1 MAGFY
6 TGRSGSLRIN
16 NKKVAKIRDWSLEST
31 MELLS
36 TNSID
41 SKYNTFTPGVM
52 SATGSAT
59 LLLYRLV
66 DENKSNFTDA
76 FGVLIDSQIMNKDA
90 DGAQESN
97 ARLSFELNA
106 AGGADGAGD
115 DIKFKGYITS
125 ASMSVSTGEL
135 STVAINFTVD
145 GDFTDVFAITT

>member
-6 TGRSGSLRIN
+6 TGRTGSILIAG
-16 NKKVAKIRDWSLEST
+16 KKVAKIRNWSLEST

-59 LLLYRLV
+59 LLLYRL
-66 DENKSNFTDA
+66 DGENSNSNTDA
-76 FGVLIDSQIMNKDA
+76 FNVLLDSQLMNKNNS
-90 DGAQESN
+90 GATESN
-97 ARLSFELNA
+97 ALLTFDLNA
-106 AGGADGAGD
+106 GGTSATNSD

-125 ASMSVSTGEL
+125 ASMAVATGEL
-135 STVAINFTVD
+135 STVSINFTVD
-145 GDFTDVFAITT
+145 GDFTQVFATT

>member
-6 TGRSGSLRIN
+6 TGRSGSLKI
-16 NKKVAKIRDWSLEST
+16 KGKTVAKIRDWSLEST

-59 LLLYRLV
+59 LLLYRL
-66 DENKSNFTDA
+66 DGENTSTNTDA
-76 FGVLIDSQIMNKDA
+76 FQVLIDSQIMNKSA
-90 DGAQESN
+90 NGARESN
-97 ARLSFELNA
+97 ARISFELNA
-106 AGGADGAGD
+106 SGANAD
-115 DIKFKGYITS
+115 DIKFNGYITS

-135 STVAINFTVD
+135 STVSINFTVD
-145 GDFTDVFAITT
+145 GDFTQVFVRST